1 MGEMVVNRCLIFLEE
16 NGQMILKLSKGHRDE
31 NELLPFEAEDFLQK
45 LSGLNEP
52 IYLKEGGKYKT
63 PLKNFKN
70 AFFPVIVPM
79 RIQSKTKGILAIGDR
94 ITKLPF
100 YDDNLEF
107 LLTLGNEALICLENA
122 RLFKETLEKQK
133 MEEELA
139 LAREIQQRLLPKDC
153 PTFEKYEITGMNV
166 SSLQVSGDYF
176 DCIQLAENRHC
187 LAIADVSG
195 KGTPAS
201 LLMANLQAV
210 LNALIDP
217 QIPLEVITGKINNLI
232 YKNTNYDKFITFFIG
247 ILDIKENNFQFV
259 NAGHNPPIFFH
270 QDGRYELLADGGLL
284 LGMLPNMHYQKGIVS
299 LRPGDWIVMFTDGV
313 TEAQNV
319 QAEDF
324 DDERLLQVIREN
336 KSESADMMKE
346 KILAAVKEFCGEAP
360 QSDDIT
366 LLIVKAL

>member
-1 MGEMVVNRCLIFLEE
+1 
-16 NGQMILKLSKGHRDE
+16 
-31 NELLPFEAEDFLQK
+31 
-45 LSGLNEP
+45 
-52 IYLKEGGKYKT
+52 
-63 PLKNFKN
+63 
-70 AFFPVIVPM
+70 
-79 RIQSKTKGILAIGDR
+79 
-94 ITKLPF
+94 
-100 YDDNLEF
+100 
-107 LLTLGNEALICLENA
+107 
-122 RLFKETLEKQK
+122 
-133 MEEELA
+133 
-139 LAREIQQRLLPKDC
+139 
-153 PTFEKYEITGMNV
+153 MNV

-336 KSESADMMKE
+336 KSESADVMKE